1 MQKLCLFCRFL
12 VEAYELADTQPAAA
26 MRKNRKTHG
35 NIYFNDH
42 IEDGPW
48 YTVAGIEADLPPV
61 PTAWLGL
68 SSRREAPHRYICI
81 SFVPKAA
88 SSEGHNKRAYAYP
101 RQRTAEG
108 SKDFADYSL
117 IKSWIKVC
125 RTYHPGS
132 CGKSVD
138 FQRQFM
144 RLKLIDV
151 YERVVKLVQD
161 CAPYIA
167 LSYVWGE
174 VPKGQE
180 RGTRQQQTSEVILKS
195 SGSYP
200 LPKRL
205 PKTIED
211 ALTVVKRLG
220 ERYLWVDAYCINQND
235 EAEMKLQIDNMRLV
249 YECAS
254 LTIVAIDGVNAEA
267 GLSGVS
273 RRLQQRYQPVVDIC
287 DYRLMATFVDP
298 VSDNHGTAPWGS
310 RAWTFQEGILSRRC
324 VFFDQK
330 HITMRC
336 LQESFHDTM
345 EVDVRED
352 RVPTLQDDRYFW
364 ENGFGLDIHSQ
375 QWDFLNFD
383 SLIASY
389 SRGKLTLQ
397 SDVLKACTGVL
408 NQITTSTGV
417 GFLWGM
423 PLIDLARALL
433 WKPHHLSC
441 LSRRDGFPSWSW
453 AGWQG
458 RIEYH
463 YCLVE
468 LDRYT
473 NRDEAGEIRQE
484 AKKQNSRKRKRVSES
499 GPSSIP
505 NDSAF
510 ILTSTCMNDAADQ
523 DLTISSTIAC
533 FGLKMIRKQGQPLK
547 HLKIG
552 SSQEKVAIGDQWA
565 LLDGEGVPLENLI
578 GEVPDKFEETDY
590 SFQTHPDMSLELG
603 SANGGIEC
611 LFVKY
616 WPKLR
621 NSGVAVKKDWL
632 SDMVSALVIMRNEDG
647 AARRVA
653 AVFIKLESWVAADPQ
668 PAVVN
673 LR

>member
-1 MQKLCLFCRFL
+1 MQKFCPFCRFL
-12 VEAYELADTQPAAA
+12 VEACELADADKKPETP
-26 MRKNRKTHG
+26 R

-42 IEDGPW
+42 IKDGPW

-61 PTAWLGL
+61 PTAWLGF
-68 SSRREAPHRYICI
+68 SSRRDAPQRYICI
-81 SFVPKAA
+81 SIVPKAA
-88 SSEGHNKRAYAYP
+88 SSEVHNKRAYAYP
-101 RQRTAEG
+101 RRRPVEDN
-108 SKDFADYSL
+108 SKDYADYSL
-117 IKSWIKVC
+117 IKSWVKVC
-125 RTYHPGS
+125 QTCHPNC

-144 RLKLIDV
+144 KLKLIDV

-161 CAPYIA
+161 YTPYIA

-174 VPKGQE
+174 VPEGQE
-180 RGTRQQQTSEVILKS
+180 RGTRQHKTSSEAILKS
-195 SGSYP
+195 GGSYP
-200 LPKRL
+200 LPEAL

-220 ERYLWVDAYCINQND
+220 ERYLWVDAYCINQHD
-235 EAEMKLQIDNMRLV
+235 KVEAKLQIDNMRLV

-254 LTIVAIDGVNAEA
+254 LTIVAMDGVNAKA
-267 GLSGVS
+267 GISGVS
-273 RRLQQRYQPVVDIC
+273 RPLQQRNQPVVDIH

-298 VSDNHGTAPWGS
+298 VSDNHGTTPWES
-310 RAWTFQEGILSRRC
+310 RGWTLQEGVLSRRC

-364 ENGFGLDIHSQ
+364 ENGFGLDLHSPR
-375 QWDFLNFD
+375 WDFLNFD
-383 SLIASY
+383 TLVANY
-389 SRGKLTLQ
+389 SRRKLTRQ
-397 SDVLKACTGVL
+397 SDALKACTGIL

-417 GFLWGM
+417 GFLCGM
-423 PLIDLARALL
+423 PLIDLVRALL
-433 WKPHHLSC
+433 WKSHHHSC
-441 LSRRDGFPSWSW
+441 LSRRKKFPSWSW

-463 YCLVE
+463 YCLAE
-468 LDRYT
+468 LDLYT

-484 AKKQNSRKRKRVSES
+484 TEKQNSKKRKRVSES
-499 GPSSIP
+499 GPSSVP

-510 ILTSTCMNDAADQ
+510 VLPNTCMNDAADQ
-523 DLTISSTIAC
+523 SLTISSEIAC
-533 FGLKMIRKQGQPLK
+533 FGLKMIRKQGQLLE

-552 SSQEKVAIGDQWA
+552 SSQEKVAVGDQWA
-565 LLDGEGVPLENLI
+565 LLDREGVPLENLV
-578 GEVPDKFEETDY
+578 GEVPDEFEETDY
-590 SFQTHPDMSLELG
+590 SFQTHPDISLELE

-611 LFVKY
+611 LFMKY

-621 NSGVAVKKDWL
+621 NSGAAVKKDWL
-632 SDMVSALVIMRNEDG
+632 SNMVSALVIMRDKDG
-647 AARRVA
+647 ATWRVA

>member
-1 MQKLCLFCRFL
+1 MEGPTRRSPRACKLRRDNDNSQTVGDDHQSNSSGNVVQDPSWFSQGLGVERNFDRRGGLNTNATSTPTGLCSSCRQLVSAKLFKTLCTKSTKSLKVGQLQHARAMQKLCLFCRFL

-254 LTIVAIDGVNAEA
+254 LTIVAMDGVNAEA

-273 RRLQQRYQPVVDIC
+273 RPLQQRYQPVVDMC

-364 ENGFGLDIHSQ
+364 ENGFGLDIHSP
-375 QWDFLNFD
+375 
-383 SLIASY
+383 
-389 SRGKLTLQ
+389 R
-397 SDVLKACTGVL
+397 
-408 NQITTSTGV
+408 
-417 GFLWGM
+417 
-423 PLIDLARALL
+423 
-433 WKPHHLSC
+433 
-441 LSRRDGFPSWSW
+441 
-453 AGWQG
+453 
-458 RIEYH
+458 
-463 YCLVE
+463 
-468 LDRYT
+468 
-473 NRDEAGEIRQE
+473 
-484 AKKQNSRKRKRVSES
+484 
-499 GPSSIP
+499 
-505 NDSAF
+505 
-510 ILTSTCMNDAADQ
+510 
-523 DLTISSTIAC
+523 
-533 FGLKMIRKQGQPLK
+533 
-547 HLKIG
+547 
-552 SSQEKVAIGDQWA
+552 
-565 LLDGEGVPLENLI
+565 
-578 GEVPDKFEETDY
+578 
-590 SFQTHPDMSLELG
+590 
-603 SANGGIEC
+603 
-611 LFVKY
+611 
-616 WPKLR
+616 
-621 NSGVAVKKDWL
+621 
-632 SDMVSALVIMRNEDG
+632 
-647 AARRVA
+647 
-653 AVFIKLESWVAADPQ
+653 
-668 PAVVN
+668 
-673 LR
+673 